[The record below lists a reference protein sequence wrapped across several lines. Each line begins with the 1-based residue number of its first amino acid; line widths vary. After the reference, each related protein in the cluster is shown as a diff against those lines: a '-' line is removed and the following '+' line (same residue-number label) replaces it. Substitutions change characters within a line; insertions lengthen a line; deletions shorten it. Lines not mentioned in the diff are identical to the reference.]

1 MDGKDNDF
9 SSLQGRRFSLDR
21 GPISTEFGCGA
32 ERGAKVGH
40 LAVVIRSI
48 QVGDQAGLPVIG
60 QLAFLQLVPCEFDI
74 VGKQQGHETVFAE
87 VGAPDAAVGSGQFH
101 IHIVGVPPDVHR
113 NDGDTE
119 VNPSTAVGMLVAV
132 FDIVKSTKE

>member
-1 MDGKDNDF
+1 M
-9 SSLQGRRFSLDR
+9 
-21 GPISTEFGCGA
+21 
-32 ERGAKVGH
+32 
-40 LAVVIRSI
+40 
-48 QVGDQAGLPVIG
+48 
-60 QLAFLQLVPCEFDI
+60 
-74 VGKQQGHETVFAE
+74 FAE

-132 FDIVKSTKE
+132 FDIVKSHERIKAQQDGMAHVRVAVVHHFHTGRRVRRNQCAGGAPIPLQGGGRILSVPLRGGVPHVGPQVELVPGTDRAVLLSWAAVL